1 MRGKFLKIC
10 WPAVSPVRG
19 CQVTCRGWGEIINTG
34 SPGSTPAVVNRQ
46 QSSQHPSRQDADSQD
61 DQTSLQKDQEQ
72 APAAQASC
80 HQDDH
85 HRGGAWQ
92 HRQRGPGGGTP
103 LQIKRIKK
111 NVQKVHGLLWAAN
124 AETSSCWEE
133 KGAKMKK
140 KNWEYSIIRYYVNL
154 KNIQYLLIIKFLKS
168 LKIFI
173 CSKYVLSLS
182 LVVNQA
188 NRKAGKDKHGDV
200 FTLLGP
206 LARIINK

>member
-61 DQTSLQKDQEQ
+61 DQTCLQNDQEQ
-72 APAAQASC
+72 APAAQEGC

-92 HRQRGPGGGTP
+92 HRQRGPRGGTP

-111 NVQKVHGLLWAAN
+111 NVQKMHGLFEQPMQKQAP
-124 AETSSCWEE
+124 AE
-133 KGAKMKK
+133 KK
-140 KNWEYSIIRYYVNL
+140 KELGWRRRTE
-154 KNIQYLLIIKFLKS
+154 NILLLDIM
-168 LKIFI
+168 
-173 CSKYVLSLS
+173 
-182 LVVNQA
+182 
-188 NRKAGKDKHGDV
+188 
-200 FTLLGP
+200 
-206 LARIINK
+206 